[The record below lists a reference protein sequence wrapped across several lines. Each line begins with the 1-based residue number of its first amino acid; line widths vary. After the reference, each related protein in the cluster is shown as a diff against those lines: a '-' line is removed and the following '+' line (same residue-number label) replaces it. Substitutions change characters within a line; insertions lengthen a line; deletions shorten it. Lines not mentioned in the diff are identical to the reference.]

1 MPGTQPGLRLPAPSL
16 IWAESAHSTLYGIP
30 VITRDNTR
38 RQTEA
43 EADLTGIHREGGDR
57 LGTVSRGILALCLLC
72 SVSAC
77 GGLGLSPGQRGPE
90 CSDGGSPDLHQR
102 VSCQGDKVTGVN
114 VWLYLESYDS
124 SQFLVCIEFSDCQSP
139 PDTRH
144 VKSS

>member
-1 MPGTQPGLRLPAPSL
+1 MGWTGRRIDRERTDRTEHYSDWKPPTPAPRLLSKYKYSL
-16 IWAESAHSTLYGIP
+16 CNSLPGSVLSLWRCLGPSLGSDSQPHLSYERSLHTLYGIL

-38 RQTEA
+38 RQTQA

-90 CSDGGSPDLHQR
+90 CSEWWQP
-102 VSCQGDKVTGVN
+102 
-114 VWLYLESYDS
+114 
-124 SQFLVCIEFSDCQSP
+124 
-139 PDTRH
+139 
-144 VKSS
+144 